1 MSSAWDKIR
10 VNPVSQCL
18 TKLHTHKLESV
29 TLHVWATVS
38 EQIDVMIYHEIMFT
52 IESSVH
58 DYEDDLA

>member
-1 MSSAWDKIR
+1 MNSAWDKIR

-18 TKLHTHKLESV
+18 TKLHTHELDSI
-29 TLHVWATVS
+29 TLYIWETVS
-38 EQIDVMIYHEIMFT
+38 EQINVLIQHEIVFT